1 MSTPTALIS
10 RFAEDDK
17 RQLRDD
23 IQRVLA
29 TPEGRRILIALIG
42 LGDVYAPVGP
52 CGGNGI
58 DLAYQTGRRDA
69 AARLL
74 ALCNSADRTN
84 VQLAAQERTTLQ
96 LKRDQ
101 TIRDNDRKETAH
113 EHA

>member
-23 IQRVLA
+23 VQRVLA
-29 TPEGRRILIALIG
+29 TPEGRRVLIAIIG

-52 CGGNGI
+52 CNGSPV

-69 AARLL
+69 AAKLL
-74 ALCNSADRTN
+74 AFCNSADRHN
-84 VQLAAQERTTLQ
+84 VQLAAQERTALQ
-96 LKRDQ
+96 MKRDQ
-101 TIRDNDRKETAH
+101 SINDCRKETVH
-113 EHA
+113 EQS